1 MAIYS
6 VTQVTSYLKELL
18 EQDSLLQDIWV
29 SGEVANL
36 ARPGS
41 GHTYFTLREAKSSLR
56 CVMFRNSRGAE
67 LLEGG
72 AAVIAHGRISI
83 YEARGDLQLIADIV
97 QPEGVGELQLKL
109 EQLKLK
115 LENEGLFEPSRK
127 RSLPEFPRRLGVVTS
142 PTGAVWQ
149 DIQTVIERRYPLVEL
164 LLTPAPVQGEAAAAG
179 IVEALQALNE
189 APELDAVIL
198 ARGGGSLEDLW
209 PFNEEAVARAIY
221 SSPVPVITGVGHETD
236 FTIADMVADQRAPT
250 PSAAAEMAVP
260 DRAELATRLLVAE
273 QALGSSISGHLSIKS
288 DSFQRLELILQRSRP
303 DLDTLRM
310 RIDDLLQSAAT
321 HLTHNLKL
329 STERFG
335 GLRLRLDSLS
345 PRDTLRRGYAVVQRR
360 EDEAVVRDAAQV
372 DTGDGVQVTLSH
384 GAFDAEVTS
393 TRSGGDGR
401 EETPALEPQPETD

>member
-83 YEARGDLQLIADIV
+83 YETRGDLQLIADIV

-127 RSLPEFPRRLGVVTS
+127 RILPEFPRRLGVVTS

-164 LLTPAPVQGEAAAAG
+164 LLAPAPVQGEAAAAG

-209 PFNEEAVARAIY
+209 PFNEETVAKAIY
-221 SSPVPVITGVGHETD
+221 SSPAPVITGVGHETD

-260 DRAELATRLLVAE
+260 DRSELATRLLVAE
-273 QALGSSISGHLSIKS
+273 QALGSSISGHLSIKL

-329 STERFG
+329 STERFE

-360 EDEAVVRDAAQV
+360 EDEAVVSDAAQV

-401 EETPALEPQPETD
+401 QEIPALEPQPETD